1 MKVLTLAFLF
11 QFVLSCWPKVDI
23 KNNIKTIHKV
33 NHLKI
38 YLLGRHRWSEV
49 GMGRDRRVPN

>member
-1 MKVLTLAFLF
+1 MSLLN
-11 QFVLSCWPKVDI
+11 

-38 YLLGRHRWSEV
+38 YLLGRDRWSEV
-49 GMGRDRRVPN
+49 GMGRDRRVPYYRHSDNGMARETKIQSL